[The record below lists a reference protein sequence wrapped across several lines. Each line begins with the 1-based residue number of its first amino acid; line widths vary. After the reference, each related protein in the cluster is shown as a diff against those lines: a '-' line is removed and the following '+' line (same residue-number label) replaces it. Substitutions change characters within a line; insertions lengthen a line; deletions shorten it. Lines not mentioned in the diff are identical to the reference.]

1 MKNKIYQLRFTE
13 EMFYNHF
20 SSVIGY
26 INDDNPASSES
37 INIKIINMIDG
48 KNNVATIVNNLL
60 AIYPQFLYDTLF
72 DYVCEYIE
80 VLKCTQFC
88 YEVL

>member
-13 EMFYNHF
+13 KKFYNHF
-20 SSVIGY
+20 YSVIGY

-37 INIKIINMIDG
+37 INTNITNMIDG
-48 KNNVATIVNNLL
+48 KNTVATIANNLL
-60 AIYPQFLYDTLF
+60 AIHPQFIYDTLF

-80 VLKCTQFC
+80 VLRCTQLC
-88 YEVL
+88 YEIL